1 MVNPP
6 VATVAFFGFALP
18 DEAFLLAAQSDRSMP
33 IQTHKFGWA
42 VIDAME
48 SSGVRVVP
56 ISSAPVR
63 DFPHNRQILFRGG
76 AFQRGGTSGRT
87 VTFVNL
93 TGLKHVTRFLS
104 AASIGRRVAVKHP
117 VDAILVHGVNSS
129 LLWAA
134 QRMGERLRVPTVVI
148 ITDPPSLSTAF
159 DNRVTSWLKKFD
171 KRLIHSA
178 LRRVSGVVVL
188 APKLAA
194 ELCKDKPWIL
204 MEGIATRPSTTGA
217 EVAEGWPPSVVYA
230 GGLHESYGVRDLI
243 DAVALS
249 ASTWNLEIYGKGP
262 MEDEAKQASQT
273 NERIRFGGVL
283 SGQGLTSAYQRAAL
297 LVNPRKPD
305 ADFVEYSFPSKLLEY
320 MASGVPVLTTRLPT
334 IPDDYLEHLVTCDA
348 GAGGLAASIDKVMNL
363 APRERAVMGMRA
375 QEFIL
380 STRGKHA
387 QGGKLLQFVQS
398 LRNAEGQ

>member
-1 MVNPP
+1 MVNAP

-18 DEAFLLAAQSDRSMP
+18 DEAFLLAAHSDRSMP

-63 DFPHNRQILFRGG
+63 DFPHNRKVVFRGG
-76 AFQRGGTSGRT
+76 SFQRDATSGRT
-87 VTFVNL
+87 VTFVNI

-104 AASIGRRVAVKHP
+104 AARIGRQVSVEHP

-148 ITDPPSLSTAF
+148 LTDPPSLSTPY
-159 DNRVTSWLKKFD
+159 DNPVTSWMKRFD
-171 KRLIHSA
+171 KRLILGA

-194 ELCKDKPWIL
+194 ELCRDKPWIR
-204 MEGIATRPSTTGA
+204 MEGIATRLAPNGPPEA
-217 EVAEGWPPSVVYA
+217 ESRPPSVVYA

-249 ASTWNLEIYGKGP
+249 TSTWNLEIYGRGP
-262 MEDEAKQASQT
+262 MEDEAKQASQDD
-273 NERIRFGGVL
+273 ERIRFGGVL
-283 SGQGLTSAYQRAAL
+283 GGQDLISAYQRAAL

-320 MASGVPVLTTRLPT
+320 MASGVPVLTTRLPN

-348 GAGGLAASIDKVMNL
+348 GASGLAASIDEFMNR
-363 APRERAVMGMRA
+363 APRERAEMGRRA

-380 STRGKHA
+380 ATRGKHA
-387 QGGKLLQFVQS
+387 QGAKLLQFVQS